1 MDADEDCKKMNNN
14 LNTNYL
20 FKALDAYPFDLA
32 ETIEALNY
40 ALAYDENDVEALYL
54 MALVYGYQLQDHP
67 KAIEYCEEVIA
78 IKIDFPKVY
87 PLYIQVLLNH
97 EEHEKVQKVL
107 DFALTLKGS
116 DKAVLM
122 LYQGL
127 LFERLNKYK
136 KALRAFKKAKIMGL
150 NNDFTNYMD
159 NEISRVKNKIKPG
172 RSNKKKKKSKSKK
185 KTK

>member
-1 MDADEDCKKMNNN
+1 MNNN

-40 ALAYDENDVEALYL
+40 ALAYDDNDVEALYL
-54 MALVYGYQLQDHP
+54 MALVYGEQLHDYP

-78 IKIDFPKVY
+78 IQIDFPKVY
-87 PLYIQVLLNH
+87 PLYIKILLNNG
-97 EEHEKVQKVL
+97 EDSKVQKVL

-122 LYQGL
+122 LYQGT
-127 LFERLNKYK
+127 LFESLNMYK
-136 KALRAFKKAKIMGL
+136 KAIKTFKKAKKMGL
-150 NNDFTNYMD
+150 NNHFISYVEG
-159 NEISRVKNKIKPG
+159 EISRVEKKLKPNKSKKKG
-172 RSNKKKKKSKSKK
+172 KKKKKKK
-185 KTK
+185 KGKTKNKA